1 MLRVS
6 DFWYQYCIAVND
18 GVHTVGVVTMDG
30 ADLAWSQDFG
40 SMTEA
45 VVYRT
50 RLYAEMQQGTALAD
64 VVGVPADTLPSD
76 IRAYDAKRVTW
87 CASHS

>member
-6 DFWYQYCIAVND
+6 DFWYQYCIASND
-18 GVHTVGVVTMDG
+18 GTHTVGIVTMDG

-45 VVYRT
+45 VVCRT
-50 RLYAEMQQGTALAD
+50 RLYAEMQQGAPLAE
-64 VVGVPADTLPSD
+64 VVGVPADTLPAD
-76 IRAYDAKRVTW
+76 IRMYDDKRVAW